1 MKNFRF
7 GFKLRFKT
15 LAKVF
20 IAVAV
25 VTVFYSSCTRS
36 AFTSSSS
43 VATGDPFLKYAWH
56 LSNSGQKVFAAV
68 AGTAGFDMNLTTTW
82 QRGILGRGVQ
92 IQVSDDGL
100 DDAHEDL
107 KGNFSYLNESKN
119 YTTSSPFLATL
130 AAPISVDDNHGTA
143 VAGLIAAV
151 GNNGLGT
158 VGVAPKASLTIANF
172 LSTAVS
178 QSLVKELDQA
188 SGNFAISN
196 MSWGFP
202 QNELTPVDPTYAAQ
216 LKSMITTKRGGKGA
230 LFVKAAGNEYVTYCN
245 GSMTLPC
252 VGSSNFDGDNVLPYL
267 IVVAALNAKG
277 EQSSYSSNGSDI
289 WITAFGG
296 EYGDDTPAMLT
307 TDRTG
312 CSMGYSKSGELPA
325 FDGGTSGENP
335 TCSYTSKFNG
345 TSSAAP
351 TLTGAIA
358 LLLEA
363 NPNLT
368 WREIKYIL
376 ATTATVDGYA
386 TGTQTHPL
394 GLALPTG
401 YDWDQKWITN
411 SAQFRFH
418 NAFGF
423 GRVNVDA
430 AVTRAQSLP
439 VSPLAL
445 GTYTETNWANAN
457 TGLSTAISDNSA
469 TGATSILNVV
479 TALTVEAVQIKVSV
493 THADVSELALE
504 LTSPSGTRSV
514 LVPALN
520 ALTGIPNFVNDIF
533 LTNAFYQETS
543 VGNWTLKVI
552 DAKTGNTGTL
562 TSFSLNI
569 FGGAH

>member
-7 GFKLRFKT
+7 TLKT
-15 LAKVF
+15 LLKIGLAL
-20 IAVAV
+20 AL
-25 VTVFYSSCTRS
+25 VTSCTRS
-36 AFTSSSS
+36 AFTANSS
-43 VATGDPFLKYAWH
+43 VSAGDPFLKYAWH
-56 LSNSGQKVFAAV
+56 LSNTGQKVFAPV
-68 AGTAGFDMNLTTTW
+68 AGTAGFDMNLTATW
-82 QRGILGRGVQ
+82 RAGIVGSGVQ

-100 DDAHEDL
+100 DDNHEDI
-107 KGNFSYLNESKN
+107 KGNFPYLNESKN
-119 YTTSSPFLATL
+119 YTISSPYLSTI
-130 AAPISVDDNHGTA
+130 AAPISVGDNHGTA

-151 GNNGLGT
+151 GNNGLGAI
-158 VGVAPKASLTIANF
+158 GVAPGASLTIANF

-178 QSLVKELDQA
+178 QSLSKELDQA
-188 SGNFAISN
+188 SGNFDISN

-202 QNELTPVDPTYAAQ
+202 QYELTPIEPTYEAQ
-216 LKSMITTKRGGKGA
+216 LKSMVTTKRGGKGA
-230 LFVKAAGNEYVTYCN
+230 IFVKAAGNEYLTYCN
-245 GSMTLPC
+245 GSATLPC

-277 EQSSYSSNGSDI
+277 EQASYSSNGSDI
-289 WITAFGG
+289 WISAFGG

-312 CSMGYSKSGELPA
+312 CTQGYAKSGELPA

-335 TCSYTSKFNG
+335 TCSYTSTFNG

-351 TLTGAIA
+351 TLTGAVA
-358 LLLEA
+358 LLLDA

-376 ATTATVDGYA
+376 ATTATVDGYTTDA
-386 TGTQTHPL
+386 QTHPL
-394 GLALPTG
+394 GLTMPTG

-411 SAQFRFH
+411 AAQFRFH

-430 AVTRAQSLP
+430 AVTRALSLP
-439 VSPLAL
+439 ASPLAL
-445 GTYTETNWANAN
+445 GTYTETNWAHAN
-457 TGLSTAISDNSA
+457 TGLSTAIPDNSA
-469 TGATSILNVV
+469 TGASNILNVA
-479 TALTVEAVQIKVSV
+479 TALTIEAVQIKVSA
-493 THADVSELALE
+493 THPDISELALE

-520 ALTGIPNFVNDIF
+520 ALTGIPNFVNDVF
-533 LTNAFYQETS
+533 LTNAFYQETT

-552 DAKTGNTGTL
+552 DAKTGNSGTL
-562 TSFSLNI
+562 TSFSLN
-569 FGGAH
+569 FYGGAH

>member
-1 MKNFRF
+1 M
-7 GFKLRFKT
+7 LKT
-15 LAKVF
+15 LVKISLALSL
-20 IAVAV
+20 
-25 VTVFYSSCTRS
+25 VTSCTRS
-36 AFTSSSS
+36 AFTANSS
-43 VATGDPFLKYAWH
+43 VSTGDPFLKYAWH

-82 QRGILGRGVQ
+82 RTGIIGSGVQ

-100 DDAHEDL
+100 DDTHEDL
-107 KGNFSYLNESKN
+107 KANFPYLNESKN
-119 YTTSSPFLATL
+119 YTISSPFLSTI
-130 AAPISVDDNHGTA
+130 AAPISADDNHGTA

-151 GNNGLGT
+151 GNNGLGA
-158 VGVAPKASLTIANF
+158 VGVAPGASLTIANF

-178 QSLVKELDQA
+178 QSLAKELDQA
-188 SGNFAISN
+188 SGNFDISN

-202 QNELTPVDPTYAAQ
+202 QYELTPVEPTYEAQ
-216 LKSMITTKRGGKGA
+216 LKSMVTTKRGGKGA
-230 LFVKAAGNEYVTYCN
+230 IFVKAAGNEFVTYCN
-245 GSMTLPC
+245 GSTSLPC

-267 IVVAALNAKG
+267 IVVAALSAKG

-289 WITAFGG
+289 WISAFGG
-296 EYGDDTPAMLT
+296 EYGDDSPAMLT

-312 CSMGYSKSGELPA
+312 CSAGYSVSGETPA
-325 FDGGTSGENP
+325 FDGGTNGENP

-351 TLTGAIA
+351 TLTGAVA

-376 ATTATVDGYA
+376 ATTATVDGYT
-386 TGTQTHPL
+386 TGAQTHPL
-394 GLALPTG
+394 GLTLPTG

-411 SAQFRFH
+411 AAQFRFH

-430 AVTRAQSLP
+430 AVTRALSLP
-439 VSPLAL
+439 TSPLAL
-445 GTYTETNWANAN
+445 GTYTETNWAHAN
-457 TGLSTAISDNSA
+457 TGLSTAIPDNSA
-469 TGATSILNVV
+469 TGASSILNVA
-479 TALTVEAVQIKVSV
+479 TALTVEAVQIKVSA
-493 THADVSELALE
+493 THADISELALE

-520 ALTGIPNFVNDIF
+520 ALTGIPNFVNDVF
-533 LTNAFYQETS
+533 LTNAFYQETT
-543 VGNWTLKVI
+543 VGNWTLKII
-552 DAKTGNTGTL
+552 DAKTGNSGTL
-562 TSFSLNI
+562 TSFSLN
-569 FGGAH
+569 FYGGAH

>member
-1 MKNFRF
+1 MKNFNF
-7 GFKLRFKT
+7 ILKT
-15 LAKVF
+15 LLKIGLAL
-20 IAVAV
+20 AL
-25 VTVFYSSCTRS
+25 VTSCTRS
-36 AFTSSSS
+36 AFTASSS
-43 VATGDPFLKYAWH
+43 VSASDPFLKYAWH

-82 QRGILGRGVQ
+82 RTGILGSGVQ

-100 DDAHEDL
+100 DDNHEDI

-119 YTTSSPFLATL
+119 YTISSPYLSTIAS
-130 AAPISVDDNHGTA
+130 PISVDDNHGTA

-151 GNNGLGT
+151 GNNGLGA
-158 VGVAPKASLTIANF
+158 VGVAPEASLTIANF

-178 QSLVKELDQA
+178 QSLPKGLDQA
-188 SGNFAISN
+188 SGNFDISN
-196 MSWGFP
+196 MSWGFS
-202 QNELTPVDPTYAAQ
+202 QNVLTPIEPTYAAQ
-216 LKSMITTKRGGKGA
+216 LKSMVTTKRGGKGA
-230 LFVKAAGNEYVTYCN
+230 IFVKAAGNEYVTYCN
-245 GSMTLPC
+245 GSTTLPC

-267 IVVAALNAKG
+267 IVVAALSAKG

-289 WITAFGG
+289 WISAFGG
-296 EYGDDTPAMLT
+296 EYGDDSPAMLT

-312 CSMGYSKSGELPA
+312 CSLGYAKSGELPA
-325 FDGGTSGENP
+325 FDGGTNGENP

-386 TGTQTHPL
+386 TGAQTHPL
-394 GLALPTG
+394 GLPLPTS

-411 SAQFRFH
+411 AAQFRFH

-430 AVTRAQSLP
+430 AITRAQSLP

-445 GTYTETNWANAN
+445 GTYTETNWAHAN
-457 TGLSTAISDNSA
+457 TALSTAIPDNSA
-469 TGATSILNVV
+469 TGATSILNVA
-479 TALTVEAVQIKVSV
+479 TALTVEAVQIKISA
-493 THADVSELALE
+493 THANISELALE

-520 ALTGIPNFVNDIF
+520 ALTGIPNFVNDVF
-533 LTNAFYQETS
+533 LTNAFYQETT

-552 DAKTGNTGTL
+552 DAKTGNSGTL
-562 TSFSLNI
+562 TSFSLN
-569 FGGAH
+569 FYGGAH

>member
-1 MKNFRF
+1 MKNFKF
-7 GFKLRFKT
+7 VLKILLKVS
-15 LAKVF
+15 LAL
-20 IAVAV
+20 AL
-25 VTVFYSSCTRS
+25 VTSCTRS
-36 AFTSSSS
+36 AFTASSSSS
-43 VATGDPFLKYAWH
+43 VGDPFLKYAWH
-56 LSNSGQKVFAAV
+56 LSNSGQKVFAAD
-68 AGTAGFDMNLTTTW
+68 AGTAGFDLNLTTTW
-82 QRGILGRGVQ
+82 RAGIVGSGVQ

-100 DDAHEDL
+100 DDNHEDL
-107 KGNFSYLNESKN
+107 KSNFSYLNESKN
-119 YTTSSPFLATL
+119 YTISSPYLATI
-130 AAPISVDDNHGTA
+130 AAPIGVDDNHGTA

-158 VGVAPKASLTIANF
+158 VGVAPEASLTIANF
-172 LSTAVS
+172 LSAAVS
-178 QSLVKELDQA
+178 PSLPKELDQA
-188 SGNFAISN
+188 SGNFDISN
-196 MSWGFP
+196 MSWGFR
-202 QNELTPVDPTYAAQ
+202 QYELTPLEPTYEAQ
-216 LKSMITTKRGGKGA
+216 LKSMVTTKRGGKGA
-230 LFVKAAGNEYVTYCN
+230 IFVKAAGNEFITYCN
-245 GSMTLPC
+245 GSTTLTC

-267 IVVAALNAKG
+267 IVVAALSAKG

-289 WITAFGG
+289 WISAFGG
-296 EYGDDTPAMLT
+296 EYGDDSPAMLT

-312 CSMGYSKSGELPA
+312 CSFGYSKSGELPA

-351 TLTGAIA
+351 TLTGAVA
-358 LLLEA
+358 LLLQA

-376 ATTATVDGYA
+376 AATATVDGYA
-386 TGTQTHPL
+386 TGAQTHPL
-394 GLALPTG
+394 GLTLPTG

-411 SAQFRFH
+411 AAQFRFH

-445 GTYTETNWANAN
+445 GTYTVTDWAHTN
-457 TGLSTAISDNSA
+457 TGLSTAIPDNSA
-469 TGATSILNVV
+469 TGATSILNVA
-479 TALTVEAVQIKVSV
+479 TALTVEAVQIKVSG
-493 THADVSELALE
+493 THADISELALE

-520 ALTGIPNFVNDIF
+520 ALTGVPNFVNDIF
-533 LTNAFYQETS
+533 LTNAFYQETT

-552 DAKTGNTGTL
+552 DAKTGNSGTL
-562 TSFSLNI
+562 TSFSLN
-569 FGGAH
+569 FYGGAH